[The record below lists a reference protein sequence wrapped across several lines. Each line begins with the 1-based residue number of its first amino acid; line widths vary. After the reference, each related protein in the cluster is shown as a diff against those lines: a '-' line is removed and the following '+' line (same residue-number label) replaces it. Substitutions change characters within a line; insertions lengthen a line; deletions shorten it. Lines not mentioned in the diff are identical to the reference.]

1 MPKNSAAL
9 SWQSNSL
16 PIKNGAGRTADNFK
30 LKKSTDMTIISKSRL
45 IELAGYALA
54 LSSLLLTAC
63 GEAKEQ
69 DLDKLCGNWVS
80 VGRKPDVLVFKE
92 GEQYKV
98 TVFNKSGVSRK
109 LKPQTFLIV
118 EESGNLFI
126 NTGYRIDIAYN
137 EETDVLTFSP
147 NGDYTRASE
156 KQ

>member
-1 MPKNSAAL
+1 
-9 SWQSNSL
+9 
-16 PIKNGAGRTADNFK
+16 
-30 LKKSTDMTIISKSRL
+30 MTVISKSRL

-63 GEAKEQ
+63 SEVKEM

-98 TVFNKSGVSRK
+98 TVFGKSSISRK
-109 LKPQTFLIV
+109 LKPETYLLV

-137 EETDVLTFSP
+137 EVTDVLIFSP